1 MFISH
6 PIKVAK
12 MVSSHKQTEWSD
24 ATPAGNGLASLLQV
38 GFGHVGLAI
47 VVALVLGVLSSLLLM
62 LPLGGSVV
70 CTLTTGGGLET
81 GSNGPS

>member
-1 MFISH
+1 
-6 PIKVAK
+6 
-12 MVSSHKQTEWSD
+12 MVKNSSAHKQTEWSD
-24 ATPAGNGLASLLQV
+24 ATPSGNGSILQV
-38 GFGHVGLAI
+38 GFGHVGFVI

-81 GSNGPS
+81 GTNRPS